1 MIKRDID
8 EFCTDIGGIEF
19 NITYVDKTKFKIT
32 YWVSR
37 DELKGLFRV
46 IKSIVPETEYTPV
59 VLLTSD
65 DFDDE

>member
-37 DELKGLFRV
+37 DELKALFMV

>member
-37 DELKGLFRV
+37 DELKGLFMV